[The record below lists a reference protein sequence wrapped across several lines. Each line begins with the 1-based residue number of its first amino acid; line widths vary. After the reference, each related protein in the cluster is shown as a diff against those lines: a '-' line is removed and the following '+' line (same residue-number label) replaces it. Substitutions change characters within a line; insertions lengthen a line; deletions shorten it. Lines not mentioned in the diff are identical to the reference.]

1 MVCPF
6 NIRAMKP
13 EEFKCGDCRLCEDK
27 NNQVNKFDNDLEK
40 AKAFEEELKEYVL
53 KNTGLT
59 FVKNTKHKTADLSF
73 YKRNQLICRVEAKL
87 LGGRAA
93 TFMESKIGLS
103 GKESL
108 VVDEPKYEH
117 YVKTNK
123 EDNLNSYF
131 YIPTFVVWRFNRPCK
146 DFGGITV
153 FEEIQTLDQIYKKH
167 PERKFER
174 KTNENDIKNGTKL
187 GVTRKTHFSISEM
200 LPIYELTFWIFK
212 AIQEYED
219 VLDKILDYI
228 RKIQREKNIN
238 DNFDIEEIKTNL
250 TMFIQFYGKEKMFK
264 YVQELYLSLSAEN
277 MKYFLMNL
285 IFDKTKIHERVKK
298 YTS

>member
-6 NIRAMKP
+6 NIKAMKP
-13 EEFKCGDCRLCEDK
+13 QEFKCGDCKLCESK
-27 NNQVNKFDNDLEK
+27 TNQVNDFKKDLEK
-40 AKAFEEELKEYVL
+40 AKAFEEELKEFVL

-59 FVKNTKHKTADLSF
+59 FIKNEKYKTADLSF

-87 LGGRAA
+87 LEGRAA

-131 YIPTFVVWRFNRPCK
+131 YIPTFVVWKFNRPCA
-146 DFGGITV
+146 DFNGIAI
-153 FEEIQTLDQIYKKH
+153 FEEIQTLEQIYKKH

-200 LPIYELTFWIFK
+200 LPIYELTFWIFQ
-212 AIQEYED
+212 AIKSYED
-219 VLDKILDYI
+219 TLDEVIDYI
-228 RKIQREKNIN
+228 LRIQNQKNIA
-238 DNFDIEEIKTNL
+238 DTFDMEEIKTSL
-250 TMFIQFYGKEKMFK
+250 TMFMQFYGKEKIMK
-264 YVQELYLSLSAEN
+264 YIKELYLSLSPEN
-277 MKYFLMNL
+277 LKFYRMNI
-285 IFDKTKIHERVKK
+285 IFDKTKIHERIKV
-298 YTS
+298 YAS